1 MKSIIVLL
9 LMGVCSTALAQ
20 TPHNWRKVMDFEDTH
35 TADIKSGEILDTL
48 NAVTIVKVSYE
59 DSVKGFY
66 SREGLK
72 RSTDRGRTWEWVWY
86 KFKFEPVCLSYP
98 SKNTIVVGGSNRFVG
113 VSNDSGQSW
122 REFQFP
128 KEFGSN
134 RYDVWDISMFDD
146 KNGLIN
152 LTELEYFG
160 FSYIYKTDDGWQTYS
175 KVSLPKGYYYF
186 NPLGGR
192 YPYMQALSKTNYFVK
207 LGIVFDTINKQVFG
221 KTTDAGST
229 WKIITEDEI
238 FYERSDT
245 IQGVSFD
252 FADSLNGWA
261 LGNMRYKG
269 DNVPW
274 CMLSKN
280 HRWWLNLEES

>member
-152 LTELEYFG
+152 LTEL
-160 FSYIYKTDDGWQTYS
+160 
-175 KVSLPKGYYYF
+175 
-186 NPLGGR
+186 
-192 YPYMQALSKTNYFVK
+192 
-207 LGIVFDTINKQVFG
+207 GIFWVQLYLQN
-221 KTTDAGST
+221 
-229 WKIITEDEI
+229 
-238 FYERSDT
+238 R
-245 IQGVSFD
+245 
-252 FADSLNGWA
+252 
-261 LGNMRYKG
+261 
-269 DNVPW
+269 
-274 CMLSKN
+274 
-280 HRWWLNLEES
+280 